1 MAKETLTKLQQ
12 DRAILSARVEA
23 LSSLIEVGIII
34 NSTFHLDEVMQLV
47 MKKAQQVMQAEA
59 SSILLI
65 NREKKVFEC
74 PVALGDAL
82 IPKVIETYEQQ
93 VNSTIHHTAS
103 GNENTLRRAIEL
115 QARIFARVVMGERRE
130 YVGVVA

>member
-74 PVALGDAL
+74 PVALGDAGEKFKTIE
-82 IPKVIETYEQQ
+82 IPLDRGIAGWVASHQQ
-93 VNSTIHHTAS
+93 AQIIPDAYQDD
-103 GNENTLRRAIEL
+103 R
-115 QARIFARVVMGERRE
+115 
-130 YVGVVA
+130 